1 MRLETYVESELQ
13 RALDIM
19 LEESRKLVKGF
30 K

>member
-1 MRLETYVESELQ
+1 MRLETYVEAELQ